1 MFAVTLLAF
10 ALAAQAPDAQP
21 KLKTRDEAPRPAA
34 NAKPADQQ
42 WVVPAGTRIPIQ
54 LQQPISTKNAQTGD
68 AIYARTNFPVLVN
81 GHLMIPPGTYVQ
93 GVVDSVKR
101 AGRIKG
107 TAELRFHVT
116 NLIYQNGYSLD
127 LTAPIDQVPGSPDSH
142 MEEPG
147 AVKHDSEKGKDL
159 ERVGRAAS
167 EGAMIG
173 SVAGAMGG
181 NIRSLGIGGLSGIAA
196 GTLIAVLT
204 RGSDVRFETG
214 TVVDIALA
222 QAVPV
227 DKDKVQGL
235 SAASAP

>member
-1 MFAVTLLAF
+1 MLAVTVLAF
-10 ALAAQAPDAQP
+10 ALAAQAPDAQQ
-21 KLKTRDEAPRPAA
+21 KLKMRDETPSPVA
-34 NAKPADQQ
+34 NPVQAEKA

-81 GHLMIPPGTYVQ
+81 GHVMIPPGTYVQ
-93 GVVDSVKR
+93 GVVDSVRR

-116 NLIYQNGYSLD
+116 SLIYQNGYNVD
-127 LTAPIDQVPGSPDSH
+127 LTAQIDQVPGSPDSH

-167 EGAMIG
+167 EGAIIG
-173 SVAGAMGG
+173 STAGTLGG
-181 NIRSLGIGGLSGIAA
+181 NIRSFGIGGLSGIAA

-214 TVVDIALA
+214 TVVDVALA
-222 QAVPV
+222 QSVAL

-235 SAASAP
+235 TASAP